1 MIDDLQTHMNEE
13 KDSDLGVRDLI
24 KLKKRLFEPEIRII
38 EERFTA
44 LVRDL

>member
-24 KLKKRLFEPEIRII
+24 KLKKRLFEPEIRTI